1 MNKNIITK
9 LRELKPMLKEEYGLE
24 EFALFG
30 SQARGDYTK
39 NSDVD
44 IAIIKIDK
52 KEFAKRLLIKEF
64 LEKHLNK
71 RVDIGY
77 FDSMKTFI
85 QNQIK
90 QEMKYV

>member
-1 MNKNIITK
+1 MNQSIINK
-9 LRELKPMLKEEYGLE
+9 LRELKPILNEEYGLE
-24 EFALFG
+24 EFAVFG
-30 SQARGDYTK
+30 SQAREDYDK

-52 KEFAKRLLIKEF
+52 KEFANRLLIKEF

-77 FDSMKTFI
+77 FDSMKTFV

>member
-1 MNKNIITK
+1 MNKNLIDK
-9 LRELKPMLKEEYGLE
+9 LRELKPILKEEYGLE

-30 SQARGDYTK
+30 SQVREDYTK

-64 LEKHLNK
+64 LEKYLNK

-77 FDSMKTFI
+77 FDTMKTFV